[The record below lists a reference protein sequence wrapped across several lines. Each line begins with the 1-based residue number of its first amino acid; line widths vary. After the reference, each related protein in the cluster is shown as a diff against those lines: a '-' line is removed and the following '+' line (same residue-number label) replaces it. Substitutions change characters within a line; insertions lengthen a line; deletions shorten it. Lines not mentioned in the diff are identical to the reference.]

1 MLHQLIVN
9 VRKPFLKMVPIP
21 TPELYEGEGS
31 LSQVSHLCKKL
42 GITHP

>member
-21 TPELYEGEGS
+21 TPELYEGKVACRRFLICVKS
-31 LSQVSHLCKKL
+31 LVSL
-42 GITHP
+42 TP